1 MLFLGRILINPV
13 TFLAQAAALEYGRQ
27 RLGQLRSDVGYYLL
41 EGTARGHSVEVL
53 AWWDSIKNFGRM
65 DPTGY
70 VAKVVAKGDNWQ

>member
-53 AWWDSIKNFGRM
+53 AWWD
-65 DPTGY
+65 
-70 VAKVVAKGDNWQ
+70 